1 MSNRSR
7 TVFRIQHRSYS
18 LCSSLLRKQMNL
30 TFRLP
35 DGKMSVRD
43 RGFMV
48 VKEMEDEVRIRKL
61 VVDLKLPSNGTESS
75 VWDSKGWSSP
85 TCSHFSFQRELVV
98 ETGR

>member
-48 VKEMEDEVRIRKL
+48 VKEMEDEVSIRKL
-61 VVDLKLPSNGTESS
+61 VGDLKLPSNGTES
-75 VWDSKGWSSP
+75 
-85 TCSHFSFQRELVV
+85 
-98 ETGR
+98 

>member
-1 MSNRSR
+1 
-7 TVFRIQHRSYS
+7 
-18 LCSSLLRKQMNL
+18 MNL

-61 VVDLKLPSNGTESS
+61 VGDLKLPSNGTES
-75 VWDSKGWSSP
+75 
-85 TCSHFSFQRELVV
+85 
-98 ETGR
+98 